1 MAKASSGKAELTNTD
16 NVQNKFLSLLSL
28 GLLVY
33 ANCGLT
39 PQAHAEQ
46 YLDQGMSLYSQGK
59 FKAAAPY
66 LDYAVK
72 QNAGNST
79 AYYYAAMAYHQLG
92 MRNQAIS
99 YYRQIMEKF
108 PTSEASGR
116 ARTALMVL
124 DPGYI
129 SRHAGTVGGANNTPD
144 ARANSAFSA
153 DFSKLP
159 DQGRIYFQRQGG
171 VLMVDAEL
179 NNRSTKMIFDT
190 GAEGCLFG
198 KNQLAQMGI
207 SPPQGTPQG
216 KSHGVG
222 SSKGQDMWIMN
233 VDLKVGNIVRKNFPI
248 GVQESLE
255 TEPLL
260 GQTFFSDFTYTID
273 NGANSIAYVKKHIA
287 QQKGSSQS
295 KSGTTA
301 QRDAYSVPFI
311 REGKELIVNAE
322 VNGKACKMIFD
333 TGASG
338 TAFSKYQL
346 EKLGIPIPDDAE
358 EGTGSGIGGATKSM
372 MFNLS
377 RIKLG
382 PIDKSALRIS
392 VPEQASLPRP
402 LLGQNFYG
410 DWQYTIEN
418 TSPSEGYIK
427 FMRR

>member
-1 MAKASSGKAELTNTD
+1 MAKTFPHRCLILFA
-16 NVQNKFLSLLSL
+16 LSLLISATN
-28 GLLVY
+28 Y
-33 ANCGLT
+33 FT
-39 PQAHAEQ
+39 PKALAEP
-46 YLDQGMSLYSQGK
+46 YLEKGIALYSQGN

-66 LDYAVK
+66 MDYAVK
-72 QNAGNST
+72 QSTNDST
-79 AYYYAAMAYHQLG
+79 AYYYAAMTYHQLG
-92 MRNQAIS
+92 LRNQAVA

-108 PTSEASGR
+108 PTSDAATR
-116 ARTALMVL
+116 ARTALTVL
-124 DPGYI
+124 DPAYI
-129 SRHAGTVGGANNTPD
+129 SRHAGTSSGGSNNTPD
-144 ARANSAFSA
+144 AKAHSAFSS

-198 KNQLAQMGI
+198 KNQLAQLGI
-207 SPPQGTPQG
+207 SPPQGAAQG

-273 NGANSIAYVKKHIA
+273 NGANSIAYAKKHIA
-287 QQKGSSQS
+287 QQKGGQAKPGAS
-295 KSGTTA
+295 A
-301 QRDAYSVPFI
+301 QKDNYSVPFT

-377 RIKLG
+377 RVKLG